1 MSFQIKIFTGY
12 IPRKGICF
20 LLYDNSIFSFL
31 SNFNTVCHSDY
42 TNLHSNQQFK
52 RVPFFT
58 PFPSFIVCRLYS
70 SGHSDKYEAIL
81 YCSFDFIY
89 LIISD
94 VEHFSWTYC
103 SYACLLWINT
113 CLGLLIIFSLFL
125 LLFSCMNCLYI
136 LEIKPLLVASSGKY
150 FLPVCIIIIIFF
162 ISGFLCHTKSSKFD

>member
-1 MSFQIKIFTGY
+1 MRCMSFQIKIFTGY

-94 VEHFSWTYC
+94 VEHFSCAFWT
-103 SYACLLWINT
+103 SICLLRRNVS
-113 CLGLLIIFSLFL
+113 LGLLPIFWLDCLF
-125 LLFSCMNCLYI
+125 FYIELYELI
-136 LEIKPLLVASSGKY
+136 EY
-150 FLPVCIIIIIFF
+150 FRN
-162 ISGFLCHTKSSKFD
+162 